1 MAGLRARQKAD
12 RNRRLLEAALQL
24 FQTVGYDAARI
35 EDIAEAAGVS
45 VGTFYNYFQTKGDL
59 LLATVTMEVETV
71 LEAGE
76 AILAD
81 PPRDVAQALEALI
94 GCYYDHAL
102 VWLTKEMWRSAM
114 ALAIQAPDTPF
125 SRRYTELDGR
135 LRQQVCALLTGLQ
148 ARGALRPDADCQA
161 LGEVIFNNLNMM
173 FIEFVKD
180 EPMPAATLRQ
190 IVRRQNLPLARMLAV
205 TDAPK

>member
-12 RNRRLLEAALQL
+12 RNRRLLDAALHL

-35 EDIAEAAGVS
+35 EDIAEVAEVS

-59 LLATVTMEVETV
+59 LLATVTMEVEAV

-76 AILAD
+76 AIVAA
-81 PPRDVAQALEALI
+81 PPADVAQALDALI
-94 GCYYDHAL
+94 GCYYDHSL
-102 VWLTKEMWRSAM
+102 VWLTKEMWRTAM

-135 LRQQVCALLTGLQ
+135 LRQQVCALLLRLQ
-148 ARGALRPDADCQA
+148 GKGRLRADTDCTA
-161 LGEVIFNNLNMM
+161 LGEMIFNNLNMM

-180 EPMPAATLRQ
+180 DAMTPADLRQ
-190 IVRRQNLPLARMLAV
+190 LVGRQNGPLAAMLHAE
-205 TDAPK
+205 